1 MEFSLKK
8 TTGIIYG
15 LIMGIVIF
23 GFCFWGIDF
32 SLGPDDHT
40 LKIMLYIPV
49 YLFLFIYL
57 ILITGLLN
65 MTYRV
70 EEDGLLIKW
79 GIARIKIA
87 WNEIQSINQITGKS
101 NMSSLFGSSWH
112 GYMIGLYSVNGVGAV
127 RMFATFPQ
135 KGFIYLK
142 TSRGFYGLTPADPK
156 LIDVISEKSGIFI
169 DTINMDEMD
178 PEIKGKS
185 MQDDGFYRILLA
197 LNIFFLG
204 LFAAYLAI
212 FFPGSGAPPFVIL
225 LLVLAVAL
233 FFFSIGNAGRL
244 YQFSQTGG
252 YMLLLLGLAVTGI
265 FLILSLSEI
274 TLK

>member
-1 MEFSLKK
+1 MDFSPKK
-8 TTGIIYG
+8 TSGIIYG
-15 LIMGIVIF
+15 LIMGLVIF
-23 GFCFWGIDF
+23 GFCFWGIGF
-32 SLGPDDHT
+32 SLGPDDRT
-40 LKIMLYIPV
+40 LKIMLYIPA

-65 MTYRV
+65 MSYRV
-70 EEDGLLIKW
+70 EEDGLVIKW

-87 WNEIQSINQITGKS
+87 WDEIKNINRIAGKS

-112 GYMIGLYSVNGVGAV
+112 GYMIGLYTINGVGAV
-127 RMFATFPQ
+127 RMFATFPE

-156 LIDVISEKSGIFI
+156 LIDIISEKSGIYI
-169 DTINMDEMD
+169 DTVDMDEMD

-185 MQDDGFYRILLA
+185 MQDDDFYRILLS

-212 FFPGSGAPPFVIL
+212 FFPGSGAPPFVVL

-252 YMLLLLGLAVTGI
+252 YMLLALGLAVTGI